1 LLAADPASRVSQ
13 AAWAV
18 LVIGYF
24 TIAGR
29 RPVPGNNAQARLCDV
44 CVLLLAPLPFSIWFI
59 PYHAIVLLPANM
71 LLLTVALGSEW
82 DSPRRW
88 AAGSALAASQILQYS
103 VDQWDLRGA
112 TSLATFALVV
122 LALAIIRK
130 VPEVDLRLSIV
141 TAGEPHA

>member
-1 LLAADPASRVSQ
+1 VSQ
-13 AAWAV
+13 AAWAA

-24 TIAGR
+24 TIAAR
-29 RPVPGNNAQARLCDV
+29 RSVSGNSAQARLCDV

-82 DSPRRW
+82 DFLRRG
-88 AAGSALAASQILQYS
+88 AAVGALVASQVLQYA
-103 VDQWDLRGA
+103 VVQWDLRGA

-130 VPEVDLRLSIV
+130 VPEVDLRIPIAM
-141 TAGEPHA
+141 AGEPDA